1 MWLYFKES
9 YSQTTIEIK
18 KLHFVVNELKI
29 TTYKSSKFNKNNK
42 VSF

>member
-1 MWLYFKES
+1 MWLYFKGS

-18 KLHFVVNELKI
+18 KLHFVVKELKI

>member
-1 MWLYFKES
+1 M
-9 YSQTTIEIK
+9 IEIK